1 MVPEGGKKKVL
12 KNVKK
17 LSLRRYGTCLCLH
30 AKNEASTVNVKVE
43 VEVGVPPAARH
54 AHVKRGIYSLLQS
67 IHRP

>member
-1 MVPEGGKKKVL
+1 MDTFFLWSLRLSKGGKKKVL

-30 AKNEASTVNVKVE
+30 AKNEANTVNVKVE

-54 AHVKRGIYSLLQS
+54 ALSPS
-67 IHRP
+67 